1 MNISANDTPGVTE
14 RGFALSILIEPLL
27 EPLQTAFGD
36 YAGIAQQ
43 EFASALGR
51 MLQRSNG

>member
-1 MNISANDTPGVTE
+1 MQNSLTAPE
-14 RGFALSILIEPLL
+14 RRMMMTVLLEPLL
-27 EPLQTAFGD
+27 EPLQSAFGD

-51 MLQRSNG
+51 TAENADG